1 MRLKITQRGGFVGDE
16 VTLAEI
22 DTERL
27 DAGARREVEN
37 MVASTRAR
45 GASRGAAVGA
55 DLLEYNL
62 TVDGQTMSWKDDGGE
77 AAAPIRDLL
86 ARVQQLQ

>member
-1 MRLKITQRGGFVGDE
+1 MRVTITQRGGFVGDE
-16 VTLAEI
+16 VTLAEL

-27 DAGARREVEN
+27 DDSARREIESL
-37 MVASTRAR
+37 VAGTQAR
-45 GASRGAAVGA
+45 GAARGAPIGA

-62 TVDGQTMSWKDDGGE
+62 TVDGQTISWVDDGGPS
-77 AAAPIRDLL
+77 AAPIRDLL

>member
-1 MRLKITQRGGFVGDE
+1 VQVKITQKGGFVGDE
-16 VTLAEI
+16 VTLAEL

-27 DAGARREVEN
+27 DAKARREVEN
-37 MVASTRAR
+37 MVAATRSR

-62 TVDGQTMSWKDDGGE
+62 TVDGQAMSWKDDGGE
-77 AAAPIRDLL
+77 SAAPIRDLL